1 MVFLDKVFFSKIRK
15 LMMKRFALFGFAYLQ
30 TLWLATLSAVAQPAL
45 TLDLTL
51 SDGRT
56 AMDKVPFYTVRNMDM
71 VAIADICSALRFAFA
86 ETSQTLTVATAQRD
100 SCVLRTDNHFALV
113 WRNGSP
119 KEALQLAAA
128 PVLHEGKHYLMPKH
142 VGTWLAAWLGVGASY
157 DPTARKL
164 TMVFKPIA
172 DTTNKPL
179 ATAPTK
185 IDSAKVSPAAPAPPD
200 TTLAT
205 KSDLDARYTIPM
217 LTVDE
222 KANGIIIRIFATQP
236 NVQYEF
242 IPPDANG
249 IAYLTFV
256 KSTGNIAALTQK
268 FPKTSFL
275 KSIQAIR
282 LKSGAL
288 QLTFE
293 LNTARYKIKSSEFA
307 RERGSN
313 HFLML
318 ILRDVNVEE
327 ILENEK
333 VERIKSELEH
343 EREKWKLDVICL
355 DAGHGGKDPG
365 AIGFSGTYEKNVTL
379 GIVLKVGK
387 LIEKNMPDVKVIY
400 TRKTDVFVELD
411 ERGRIANKNNAKL
424 FVSVHCNASLNK
436 KAEGTEV
443 YLLGLHKTEAALKVA
458 QRENAVIAEEANYQN
473 RYKDYTD
480 ENLIMV
486 TMAQSAFMQQS
497 EKLAELVSKNIA
509 ARTSLQ
515 NNGVRQAG
523 FMVLW
528 TPSMPSILV
537 ETGYIT
543 HAENE
548 KFLTSE
554 AGQQK
559 VAEAI
564 YDAILKFQ
572 YEYHAQR

>member
-1 MVFLDKVFFSKIRK
+1 
-15 LMMKRFALFGFAYLQ
+15 
-30 TLWLATLSAVAQPAL
+30 
-45 TLDLTL
+45 
-51 SDGRT
+51 
-56 AMDKVPFYTVRNMDM
+56 
-71 VAIADICSALRFAFA
+71 
-86 ETSQTLTVATAQRD
+86 
-100 SCVLRTDNHFALV
+100 
-113 WRNGSP
+113 
-119 KEALQLAAA
+119 
-128 PVLHEGKHYLMPKH
+128 
-142 VGTWLAAWLGVGASY
+142 
-157 DPTARKL
+157 
-164 TMVFKPIA
+164 
-172 DTTNKPL
+172 
-179 ATAPTK
+179 
-185 IDSAKVSPAAPAPPD
+185 
-200 TTLAT
+200 
-205 KSDLDARYTIPM
+205 
-217 LTVDE
+217 
-222 KANGIIIRIFATQP
+222 
-236 NVQYEF
+236 
-242 IPPDANG
+242 
-249 IAYLTFV
+249 
-256 KSTGNIAALTQK
+256 
-268 FPKTSFL
+268 
-275 KSIQAIR
+275 
-282 LKSGAL
+282 
-288 QLTFE
+288 
-293 LNTARYKIKSSEFA
+293 
-307 RERGSN
+307 
-313 HFLML
+313 
-318 ILRDVNVEE
+318 
-327 ILENEK
+327 
-333 VERIKSELEH
+333 
-343 EREKWKLDVICL
+343 
-355 DAGHGGKDPG
+355 
-365 AIGFSGTYEKNVTL
+365 
-379 GIVLKVGK
+379 
-387 LIEKNMPDVKVIY
+387 MPDVKVIY

-509 ARTSLQ
+509 ARTGLQ

>member
-1 MVFLDKVFFSKIRK
+1 
-15 LMMKRFALFGFAYLQ
+15 MKRLALFGLVCLQ
-30 TLWLATLSAVAQPAL
+30 VCGIAAQLALAQSVL
-45 TLDLTL
+45 MLDLTL
-51 SDGRT
+51 PDGRT
-56 AMDKVPFYTVRNMDM
+56 TSDKVQFHTVKNTEM
-71 VAIADICSALRFAFA
+71 VAVADICHALRLSFE
-86 ETSQTLTVATAQRD
+86 ETPQMLVVATKQLD
-100 SCVLRTDNHFALV
+100 SCLLRTDNHFAVV
-113 WRNGSP
+113 WRNLQP
-119 KEALQLAAA
+119 KEVIQLPAA
-128 PVLHEGKHYLMPKH
+128 PLLQEGKHYLMPKH
-142 VGTWLAAWLGVGASY
+142 IGRWLTMWLGVAASY

-172 DTTNKPL
+172 DSTTKAWSAAVTKPDST
-179 ATAPTK
+179 ASPTAPTK
-185 IDSAKVSPAAPAPPD
+185 SDTAQVAKP
-200 TTLAT
+200 
-205 KSDLDARYTIPM
+205 DLDERYTIPS
-217 LTVDE
+217 LAVDE
-222 KANGIIIRIFATQP
+222 KANGVIIRIFATQP

-256 KSTGNIAALTQK
+256 KSTGNMAALTQK
-268 FPKTSFL
+268 FPKSNFL
-275 KSIQAIR
+275 RSIQAIR

-293 LNTARYKIKSSEFA
+293 FNVARYKIKSSEFA

-313 HFLML
+313 NFLLL
-318 ILRDVNVEE
+318 ILRDVNVQE

-333 VERIKSELEH
+333 VERVKSELEQ
-343 EREKWKLDVICL
+343 ERDKWKLDVICL

-365 AIGFSGTYEKNVTL
+365 AIGASGVYEKTVTL
-379 GIVLKVGK
+379 GIVLKLGK

-400 TRKTDVFVELD
+400 TRKSDVFVELD
-411 ERGRIANKNNAKL
+411 ERGKIANKNGAKL

-458 QRENAVIAEEANYQN
+458 QRENSVITQESDYQD

-497 EKLAELVSKNIA
+497 EKLAELVSKSIA
-509 ARTSLQ
+509 MRSGLQ
-515 NNGVRQAG
+515 NNGVKQAG

-548 KFLTSE
+548 KFLASE
-554 AGQQK
+554 SGQQK

-564 YDAILKFQ
+564 YDAIVKFQ

>member
-1 MVFLDKVFFSKIRK
+1 
-15 LMMKRFALFGFAYLQ
+15 MMKRLALFGFAHLQ
-30 TLWLATLSAVAQPAL
+30 TLWFFALAAVAQPAL

-56 AMDKVPFYTVRNMDM
+56 VTDKVPFYAVRNVDM
-71 VAIADICSALRFAFA
+71 VAIADVCSALRFAFE

-113 WRNGSP
+113 WRNGAP
-119 KEALQLAAA
+119 KEAIQLAAA
-128 PVLHEGKHYLMPKH
+128 PTLHDGKRYLMPKH
-142 VGTWLAAWLGVGASY
+142 VGKWLATWLGVAASY
-157 DPTARKL
+157 DPTTRKL
-164 TMVFKPIA
+164 TMVFKPLS
-172 DTTNKPL
+172 DTASKPL
-179 ATAPTK
+179 ATVPIATAPAK
-185 IDSAKVSPAAPAPPD
+185 SDSAKPAPAAPAKPD
-200 TTLAT
+200 TTLAA
-205 KSDLDARYTIPM
+205 KSDLDERYTIPT

-222 KANGIIIRIFATQP
+222 KANGVIIRIFATQP

-249 IAYLTFV
+249 TAYLTFV

-268 FPKTSFL
+268 FSKTSFL
-275 KSIQAIR
+275 KNVQAIR

-293 LNTARYKIKSSEFA
+293 FNVARYKIKSSEFA

-313 HFLML
+313 NFLML

-333 VERIKSELEH
+333 VERIKGELEQ

-365 AIGFSGTYEKNVTL
+365 AIGASGSYEKNVAL
-379 GIVLKVGK
+379 AIVLKVGK
-387 LIEKNMPDVKVIY
+387 LLEKNMPDVKIIY
-400 TRKTDVFVELD
+400 TRKSDVFVELD

-458 QRENAVIAEEANYQN
+458 QRENAVIAEEADYQN

-509 ARTSLQ
+509 ARSGLQ
-515 NNGVRQAG
+515 NNGVKQAG

-559 VAEAI
+559 IAEAI
-564 YDAILKFQ
+564 YDAIVKFQ
-572 YEYHAQR
+572 YEYHAHR

>member
-1 MVFLDKVFFSKIRK
+1 
-15 LMMKRFALFGFAYLQ
+15 MMKRLALFGLVCLQ
-30 TLWLATLSAVAQPAL
+30 VLCLTAQIALAQSAL

-56 AMDKVPFYTVRNMDM
+56 INDKVQFYTVKNTEM
-71 VAIADICSALRFAFA
+71 VAIADICHVLRLPFE
-86 ETSQTLTVATAQRD
+86 ETPQMLVVATRQHD
-100 SCVLRTDNHFALV
+100 SCMLRTDNHFAVV
-113 WRNGSP
+113 WRNSHP
-119 KEALQLAAA
+119 KEVMQLPAPPLLQ
-128 PVLHEGKHYLMPKH
+128 EGKHYLMPKH
-142 VGTWLAAWLGVGASY
+142 VGRWLSVWLGAAASY

-164 TMVFKPIA
+164 TVVFRTTADSTTKAFSTAGTKP
-172 DTTNKPL
+172 DSSSNPTTP
-179 ATAPTK
+179 
-185 IDSAKVSPAAPAPPD
+185 AKSD
-200 TTLAT
+200 TTLT
-205 KSDLDARYTIPM
+205 SKPDLDERYTVPS
-217 LTVDE
+217 LAVDE
-222 KANGIIIRIFATQP
+222 KANGVIIRIFATQP

-256 KSTGNIAALTQK
+256 KSTGNMAALTQK
-268 FPKTSFL
+268 FPKNNFL
-275 KSIQAIR
+275 RSIQAIR

-293 LNTARYKIKSSEFA
+293 FNVARYKIKSSEFA

-313 HFLML
+313 NFLML
-318 ILRDVNVEE
+318 ILRDVNVQE
-327 ILENEK
+327 ILEHEK
-333 VERIKSELEH
+333 VERVKSELEQ

-365 AIGFSGTYEKNVTL
+365 AIGASGTYEKTVAL
-379 GIVLKVGK
+379 GIVLKLGK

-400 TRKTDVFVELD
+400 TRKSDVFVELD
-411 ERGRIANKNNAKL
+411 ERGRIANKNGAKL

-458 QRENAVIAEEANYQN
+458 QRENAVIAQESDYQD

-497 EKLAELVSKNIA
+497 EKLAELVSRNIA
-509 ARTSLQ
+509 AHSGLQ
-515 NNGVRQAG
+515 NNGVKQAG

-548 KFLTSE
+548 KFLVSE
-554 AGQQK
+554 SGQQK
-559 VAEAI
+559 IAEAI
-564 YDAILKFQ
+564 YEAIVKFQ
-572 YEYHAQR
+572 YQYHAQR